1 MFIQHE
7 KTGLLWRVTLAISAG
22 IILGGSA
29 ASVENRACAKAE
41 TPPAYCLTEMPRVRI
56 AHGMVGGVFASAGA
70 VLMIECWERFRN
82 SDWLRK

>member
-29 ASVENRACAKAE
+29 ASVENRVCAKSEA
-41 TPPAYCLTEMPRVRI
+41 PSASCLTEIPRVRV
-56 AHGMVGGVFASAGA
+56 AHGMVGGMFASAGA
-70 VLMIECWERFRN
+70 MLMIEGWERFRN
-82 SDWLRK
+82 AGD